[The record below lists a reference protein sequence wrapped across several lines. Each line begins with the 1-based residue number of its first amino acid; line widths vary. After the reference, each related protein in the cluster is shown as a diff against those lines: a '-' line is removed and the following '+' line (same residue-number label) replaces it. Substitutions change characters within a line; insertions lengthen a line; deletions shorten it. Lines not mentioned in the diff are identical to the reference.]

1 MLDPWRSA
9 HSPSLSTSEHVWK
22 PPGSTCW
29 LYPLLGSDGFVR
41 CRDSAATDPA
51 TIRTRR
57 RLRGSPLGARP
68 IPRWSRS
75 SCHAARNLAALEQL
89 PDAPVRFRKTLP
101 PTRPLHAPGLGTVC
115 PQVSRT
121 DRGLQHGS
129 GQRSPQRLI
138 SQEITRVNK
147 VVDRLL
153 VECHDCGEKTSCI
166 RLTAQSAEPETGYRD
181 EMDLC
186 AECWEKRE
194 ASRG

>member
-1 MLDPWRSA
+1 MDL
-9 HSPSLSTSEHVWK
+9 
-22 PPGSTCW
+22 
-29 LYPLLGSDGFVR
+29 
-41 CRDSAATDPA
+41 SAAEIPQRLIQQLFELDADYAEALWALDQSPA
-51 TIRTRR
+51 GLD
-57 RLRGSPLGARP
+57 LRAMLRDT
-68 IPRWSRS
+68 
-75 SCHAARNLAALEQL
+75 LAALEQL

-101 PTRPLHAPGLGTVC
+101 PMRPLHAPGLGTVC